1 MGKQLSVPYTG
12 HNDRVTTEGRM
23 DLNREKRWKL
33 QYPVQLFTE
42 NMFIEGRTVDM
53 SLHGLRVATESSIG
67 QGACVVARVL
77 MPEEG
82 CPIDCLLYTVRWIDQ
97 GRIGLEVNEISAEE
111 QRHLQARLIALG
123 QGQESVIKTTS
134 SCMTIEQ
141 PITGIADTMAAL
153 WQLCFPG
160 HHVPPVSHGNLH
172 SLPKSRR

>member
-1 MGKQLSVPYTG
+1 
-12 HNDRVTTEGRM
+12 M

-42 NMFIEGRTVDM
+42 DVFVEARTVDM
-53 SLHGLRVATESSIG
+53 SLHGLRVATERSIVPG
-67 QGACVVARVL
+67 TCVVVRVL
-77 MPEEG
+77 EPEWG
-82 CPIDCLLYTVRWIDQ
+82 CTVDCVLYTVRWIDQ

-111 QRHLQARLIALG
+111 QRHLQARLISLG
-123 QGQESVIKTTS
+123 QGQEPVIRSTS

-160 HHVPPVSHGNLH
+160 HHVPPVSHGSLH